1 MAFLAG
7 GGMLNA
13 SFMREGLVNEIY
25 LDVEPLIFGKGIQI
39 IAPSEFE
46 YELEL
51 LEVKKLNKDTVQLRY
66 LVKWLDWSTL
76 CQILNFYSV
85 WFQSSIRQGNIKI

>member
-66 LVKWLDWSTL
+66 LVK
-76 CQILNFYSV
+76 
-85 WFQSSIRQGNIKI
+85 